1 MRKGGIQDAEPVEP
15 PQSSRKSG
23 TWFAK
28 RPSEMPVEH
37 VERAPV
43 RQKINNVGLYK
54 ATLYSNIGSF
64 FFGIAVGWS
73 GTAERSVMEQHS
85 YSFQPT
91 ELQWSGVCILLTL
104 GAALW
109 CLPMGL
115 MVRLLGCRR
124 TILIQLLPNFLGWFL
139 TVFARSVPM
148 LYAGRFFLGMCGG
161 AHCVVVPI
169 YNAEI
174 STTKKRGAMG
184 VVFEGACICGVIYSF
199 AMSLFLELRIINFV
213 NLGLLA
219 LGPLQILMPES
230 PAYYVDHGNIPRA
243 EDSLRFLRGQKYDT
257 RREIDFLTRDPTESE
272 REVRQGPLLGFK
284 YKKVRRSLA
293 RSLAIALL
301 QKLCGALIFIFYGL
315 NMLDCL
321 RIRREFGLILCLGLI
336 LGFLACFFL
345 VDRLGRRPLLIFSS
359 AGIVFVS
366 IYLGLHFKVWMT
378 IGLTVM
384 SWIALFCIAIFVGCY
399 TAGVGSL
406 TWVLNAELL
415 VRPMR
420 PLGCSIVCAF
430 NWLTAFFVICWFG
443 SHGVKCQPYL
453 FLLFAIIASLILLFS
468 LIYIPETKKLSS
480 AKIQQRLGGLI
491 NRPAVITF
499 TSSSDSSNA

>member
-1 MRKGGIQDAEPVEP
+1 MWKWGTRDAEPVDP
-15 PQSSRKSG
+15 PQSSTKTPGRLAKKPAEQPGGHPG
-23 TWFAK
+23 TG
-28 RPSEMPVEH
+28 
-37 VERAPV
+37 PV
-43 RQKINNVGLYK
+43 RQNVSNVGLYK

-73 GTAERSVMEQHS
+73 GTAERCVMERHA
-85 YSFQPT
+85 YGFQPT
-91 ELQWSGVCILLTL
+91 PLQWNGVCILLTL

-109 CLPMGL
+109 CLPMGM
-115 MVRLLGCRR
+115 MVRFCGCRR
-124 TILIQLLPNFLGWFL
+124 TILIQLLPNVLGWLL
-139 TVFARSVPM
+139 TVFAQSVPM
-148 LYAGRFFLGMCGG
+148 LCAGRFFLGMCGG

-184 VVFEGACICGVIYSF
+184 VIFEGACICGVIYSF

-230 PAYYVDHGNIPRA
+230 PAYYVDHDNIPRA
-243 EDSLRFLRGQKYDT
+243 EDSLRFLRGQQYDT
-257 RREIDFLTRDPTESE
+257 RREIDHLTRDPTDSE
-272 REVRQGPLLGFK
+272 REVRQGPLLGFT

-293 RSLAIALL
+293 RSLAVSML
-301 QKLCGALIFIFYGL
+301 QKLCGALVFIFYGL

-321 RIRREFGLILCLGLI
+321 KIAREFGLILCLGVV

-366 IYLGLHFKVWMT
+366 IFLGLYFKVWMT
-378 IGLTVM
+378 MDLTAM
-384 SWIALFCIAIFVGCY
+384 SWIALFCIALFVGCY

-406 TWVLNAELL
+406 TWVLTAELL

-420 PLGCSIVCAF
+420 PLGCSIVCAS

-443 SHGVKCQPYL
+443 SHDVKCQPYL
-453 FLLFAIIASLILLFS
+453 FLLFAIIASLILLIA
-468 LIYIPETKKLSS
+468 LIYIPETKNLSS
-480 AKIQQRLGGLI
+480 AKIQQRLGGFM
-491 NRPAVITF
+491 NRPTVITF